1 MFTCE
6 YEERES
12 TDAVNPVEDGP
23 VVGLGVRATEADDRL
38 NDDEH
43 GENEAEHRVRRAVL
57 KQTKSITD
65 PTFRS
70 GYPQRLRL
78 NPCKMRFNHPRS
90 D

>member
-6 YEERES
+6 YEEHES

-57 KQTKSITD
+57 KHRQRASQTRLSVPGL
-65 PTFRS
+65 PTEIEIE
-70 GYPQRLRL
+70 PMQ
-78 NPCKMRFNHPRS
+78 
-90 D
+90 DEI

>member
-1 MFTCE
+1 MVIFTWE

-12 TDAVNPVEDGP
+12 TDAVDPVEDGP

-57 KQTKSITD
+57 KHRQRTSQT
-65 PTFRS
+65 
-70 GYPQRLRL
+70 RLFVIL
-78 NPCKMRFNHPRS
+78 NPYEMRFIHPRS
-90 D
+90 DSTEH

>member
-6 YEERES
+6 YEERKS

-70 GYPQRLRL
+70 RTTHR
-78 NPCKMRFNHPRS
+78 